1 VVTLTVPITTTLA
14 LKNTLALQTIPTITV
29 RTVAPQTGMEI
40 LPIQQQAYQ
49 EDQQAWICTRWI
61 GTDLR
66 ATQCQHELTGEQT
79 TLNAQLTDLQRR
91 KAALGMD

>member
-49 EDQQAWICTRWI
+49 ED
-61 GTDLR
+61 
-66 ATQCQHELTGEQT
+66 
-79 TLNAQLTDLQRR
+79 
-91 KAALGMD
+91 